1 MQFSARRTSRAASLR
16 ALPSALVLALAA
28 FGSAQAALLV
38 TSLDATGSYVLNSNP
53 VVLLNQSSNSPIGSV
68 DVLNFLSASPSS
80 VGMHSYGDAGGSF
93 GSRSSG
99 DGLYDVTGSFHIAL
113 NITNSLTTT
122 QNVNFSFNITP
133 GMLANTLSNFGA
145 GQFVES
151 GVSFDIKTTLNT
163 VTSTVFGST
172 GVLRSDTA
180 GTSFVSTGTNLYGGS
195 GLYRSIDGAHFDVSL
210 GSLAAGQTLSLNYT
224 LGSYAKGNAI
234 SSSVQVPAQT
244 VHIPEQW
251 SPSCGEFK
259 PLALGEFNAQA
270 AALVGPDL
278 VFCHQTAVLIP
289 AHDEVIPAHMSST
302 TGGSHASSGDP
313 FTVDLNGNIVSNGFN
328 TLQAP
333 PGTLPLGVS
342 FTPVAVPEPS
352 ALALVA
358 LSLSLL
364 GWSSRRRA

>member
-28 FGSAQAALLV
+28 IGSAQAALLV

-68 DVLNFLSASPSS
+68 DVLSFPSASPSNA
-80 VGMHSYGDAGGSF
+80 GLHSYGDAGGNF

-99 DGLYDVTGSFHIAL
+99 AGLYDVTGSFHIAL

-180 GTSFVSTGTNLYGGS
+180 GTSFVSTGTNLYSGS

-224 LGSYAKGNAI
+224 LGSYAKGNAV
-234 SSSVQVPAQT
+234 SSAVSVPEQI
-244 VHIPEQW
+244 VHIPAQW
-251 SPSCGEFK
+251 SPVCNDFK

-270 AALVGPDL
+270 TALAGPD
-278 VFCHQTAVLIP
+278 VFFCHQTAVLIP
-289 AHDEVIPAHMSST
+289 AHDEVIPAHLTGT

-313 FTVDLNGNIVSNGFN
+313 FTVDSTGNIVSTAYN

-333 PGTLPLGVS
+333 PGTAPLGVS
-342 FTPVAVPEPS
+342 FTPAAVPEPS

-358 LSLSLL
+358 LSLGLL

>member
-1 MQFSARRTSRAASLR
+1 MQFLASKPPRCAALRT
-16 ALPSALVLALAA
+16 LPSALVLALAA
-28 FGSAQAALLV
+28 LGSAHAALVV
-38 TSLDATGSYVLNSNP
+38 TSLDATGSYSLNSAAA
-53 VVLLNQSSNSPIGSV
+53 VLLSQTSISPIGSV
-68 DVLNFLSASPSS
+68 DVLSFPSAPPSGA
-80 VGMHSYGDAGGSF
+80 GMHSYGDAAGSF

-180 GTSFVSTGTNLYGGS
+180 GTSFVSTGTNLYSGS
-195 GLYRSIDGAHFDVSL
+195 GLYRSIDGAHFDLSL

-224 LGSYAKGNAI
+224 LGSYAKGDAV
-234 SSSVQVPAQT
+234 SSSVLVPAQT

-251 SPSCGEFK
+251 SPVCDHA
-259 PLALGEFNAQA
+259 PAALGDFNLQAVAIAQ
-270 AALVGPDL
+270 PDGF
-278 VFCHQTAVLIP
+278 FCNQMAVLIP

-313 FTVDLNGNIVSNGFN
+313 FTVDLNGNIVSTGFN

-358 LSLSLL
+358 LSLGLL